1 MSNKF
6 SNIMTLNNIATAK
19 VFVFLI
25 DPRIYC
31 GIMNEI

>member
-1 MSNKF
+1 MSIKF

-19 VFVFLI
+19 VFLVLI
-25 DPRIYC
+25 DSRIYC